1 MSVPIHN
8 LYDYIYQ
15 VLEKRYFLYY
25 FYPFGQKELF
35 NLIAYVN
42 TLSDD
47 YKDNSKILYTQ
58 MNSFHFADENYI
70 TCLIAKEICMQSN
83 DQDDCM
89 IKTRMLLCNDAW
101 HKEVWAFIDC
111 ANICDET

>member
-58 MNSFHFADENYI
+58 MNSFHFPDENYI
-70 TCLIAKEICMQSN
+70 TALKIFPKDTSKKNIKKTVLIPTSN
-83 DQDDCM
+83 SKKALPILLS
-89 IKTRMLLCNDAW
+89 IK
-101 HKEVWAFIDC
+101 
-111 ANICDET
+111 